1 MAEAELEKI
10 VARVA
15 WIIGAR
21 GDDFDDTLAD
31 DRFILEEIQRAVIET
46 EAEVVR
52 ALAEGYHPMR
62 SDFLQWTPDLDNE
75 ETLPPHLGQVEAVRI
90 KAYSGGSYELGE
102 ATSRSNIKDWRAN
115 TGNMFDE
122 LDHNVQGSA
131 LAGYFNLT
139 NETITYTGYAAQ
151 ALVVDYSPNYDTP
164 ELQVDSQFDGTLVAG
179 TIPRLNKLGV
189 PQALMMTY
197 GNMYSN
203 FLSLIRQGVLEMPT
217 LTQAQQSE

>member
-1 MAEAELEKI
+1 MAEAELEKV

-21 GDDFDDTLAD
+21 GDNFNDTISD

-62 SDFLQWTPDLDNE
+62 ADFLQWTNDLDNGE
-75 ETLPPHLGQVEAVRI
+75 VLPTHLGQVEAIRI
-90 KAYSGGSYELGE
+90 RPYTGADYEIAE
-102 ATSRSNIKDWRAN
+102 ATSRSNIKDWRKPG
-115 TGNMFDE
+115 TVFD
-122 LDHNVQGSA
+122 DIAHDQSGSG

-139 NETITYTGYAAQ
+139 NETLTYTGYAAQ
-151 ALVVDYSPNYDTP
+151 ALVVDYSPDFDTP
-164 ELQVDSQFDGTLVAG
+164 ELQVDSQFEGTLVAG

-189 PQALMMTY
+189 PQALTMTY
-197 GNMYSN
+197 GGMYSQ
-203 FLSLIRQGVLEMPT
+203 FLGLIRSGVAEMPT
-217 LTQAQQSE
+217 LTQAQASE